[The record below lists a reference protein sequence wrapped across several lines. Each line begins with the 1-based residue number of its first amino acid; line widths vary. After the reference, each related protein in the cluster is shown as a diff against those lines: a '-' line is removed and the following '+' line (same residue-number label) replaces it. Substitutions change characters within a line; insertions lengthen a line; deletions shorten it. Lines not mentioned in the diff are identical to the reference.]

1 MGKEAEGGVEA
12 REHSL
17 PGRNSKYPL
26 WLFCK
31 VDMGGN
37 NRR

>member
-12 REHSL
+12 REPSL